1 MIAYITG
8 NFVCCFFL
16 ITELWR
22 NSEAQMISKEV
33 ALRKSSAEVRSDK
46 LVTPA

>member
-1 MIAYITG
+1 MLILLAILSA
-8 NFVCCFFL
+8 VFL

-33 ALRKSSAEVRSDK
+33 ALRKSSAEVRSDR
-46 LVTPA
+46 LVTPV